1 MKDNYYRT
9 RRTLEDSLTVEGT
22 GLHTGED
29 VRLEARPA
37 DAGEGLLFRRVDV
50 EPAVTI
56 PAHSNFVVDSQRN
69 TTLGRNGTKI
79 LTVEHLM
86 AAFYGL
92 GITDLVVELD
102 GPEVPAVDGSARPFV
117 EAIDE
122 AGLEE
127 LDESRSVHNVEETT
141 SVTSGSSSLM
151 SMPFPSPQIQ
161 YTISYDNP
169 AIGDQFYSFELTPE
183 AFREEIAPA
192 RTYGFKEEV
201 EELLDEGLAQ
211 GGSLDN
217 ALIVDEDGEFLGDG
231 LRLEKEFVRHKI
243 LDLLGD
249 LALSGD
255 FLVGRFVGVK
265 ASHGLNADLVRELD
279 VSEVPSAPRSEESS
293 GEPSDGELSSSTPL
307 DVEDIREV
315 LPHRYP
321 FLLVDRILSIN
332 YEDATAVGFKNV
344 TINEEYF
351 QGHFPDDPVMPGV
364 LVIEAMA
371 QLGAACILRKPEYEG
386 KNSYFM
392 GLDDVKWRRPVRPGD
407 RVYFEIEGQR
417 MRSRYGVVEGKA
429 LVDGEL
435 AAEGLYKFAIVDQ

>member
-1 MKDNYYRT
+1 MTNNYYRT
-9 RRTLEDSLTVEGT
+9 RRTLQEPVTVEGT

-29 VRLEARPA
+29 VRMEARPS
-37 DAGEGLLFRRVDV
+37 DAGDGLRFCRVDV
-50 EPAVTI
+50 DPSVTI
-56 PAHSNFVVDSQRN
+56 PVHSDFVVDSQRN
-69 TTLGRNGTKI
+69 TTLGRDGTKI
-79 LTVEHLM
+79 LTVEHFL
-86 AAFYGL
+86 ATLYAL

-117 EAIDE
+117 EALDR
-122 AGLEE
+122 AGFEE
-127 LDESRSVHNVEETT
+127 HDESRELHNVDAST
-141 SVTSGSSSLM
+141 SMTSGNSSLM
-151 SMPFPSPQIQ
+151 SVPFPSPQIH
-161 YTISYDNP
+161 YTVSYDNP
-169 AIGDQFYSFELTPE
+169 AIGDQFLSFELTPDG
-183 AFREEIAPA
+183 FREKIAPA

-201 EELLDEGLAQ
+201 EELLDDGLAQ
-211 GGSLDN
+211 GGTFDN
-217 ALIVDEDGEFLGDG
+217 ALVVDKEGEFLGDDP
-231 LRLEKEFVRHKI
+231 RLNKEFVRHKI

-249 LALSGD
+249 LALSGN
-255 FLVGRFVGVK
+255 FLVGRFIGVK
-265 ASHGLNADLVRELD
+265 ASHTLNVDLVRELGISD
-279 VSEVPSAPRSEESS
+279 TPSSSKVEGSENELNQ
-293 GEPSDGELSSSTPL
+293 ELSSSTPL

-332 YEDATAVGFKNV
+332 YEEAKAVGFKNV
-344 TINEEYF
+344 TINEDYF

-371 QLGAACILRKPEYEG
+371 QLGAACILRKPQYDG

-417 MRSRYGVVEGKA
+417 MRSRYGVVEGQA

-435 AAEGLYKFAIVDQ
+435 AAEGLYKFAIVDE